1 MRAGAGAGARAGA
14 GLVALALAAG
24 LAALL
29 WPRAPEEPA
38 DRALVPWE
46 DPARP
51 ARILAFGTSLT
62 ARGSWPEDLADTL
75 TACLGHPV
83 QMTRVAQSGM
93 GSAWA
98 LEQLDRVVAARPDL
112 VLLEFSI
119 NDADLL
125 DGVSRR
131 TSRARHAALLAALTR
146 DLPDT
151 RVLLMTMSPVTGVVR
166 HLQRPWLGAYYGI
179 YRDLADE
186 QGVGL
191 ADLFP
196 RWRAAPADLRDLP
209 DGLHP
214 APGKTAQ
221 LAVPVLAQMI
231 GAAAGQP
238 ACGAGAGTGAGG

>member
-1 MRAGAGAGARAGA
+1 MRAGAGAGLA
-14 GLVALALAAG
+14 ALALAAG
-24 LAALL
+24 LAVLL
-29 WPRAPEEPA
+29 WPRPPGDPA
-38 DRALVPWE
+38 DRALTPWE

-62 ARGSWPEDLADTL
+62 ARGSWPEDLAATL

-83 QMTRVAQSGM
+83 QMTRVAQNGM
-93 GSAWA
+93 GSTWA
-98 LEQLDRVVAARPDL
+98 LAQLDRVVAARPDL

-131 TSRARHAALLAALTR
+131 TSRARHAALLDALAR

-151 RVLLMTMSPVTGVVR
+151 RVLLMTMSPVAGVVR

-179 YRDLADE
+179 YRDLAADH
-186 QGVGL
+186 GVGL
-191 ADLFP
+191 ADLYP
-196 RWRAAPADLRDLP
+196 RWRVAPADLP

-214 APGKTAQ
+214 APGETAQ
-221 LAVPVLAQMI
+221 LAVPVLARMI

-238 ACGAGAGTGAGG
+238 ACGAGAGAGKGTGAGG